1 MDLNRIALW
10 FAAVP
15 ALTLFWRSVRG
26 PRRSLDWLVVSVIV
40 LSSAALGWVFFRD
53 GAGFV
58 ATALLLLLFVIPAS
72 LSNAA
77 ARASERQHYGRAH
90 TLSRLSSVLHPV
102 ERWRVTPRIYHA
114 FQLAQAGQVSE
125 AEALL
130 QVVARG
136 GGEAASM
143 ATAHRL
149 RILGRWREL
158 KGLGERQGLLALR
171 TQPTLMM
178 LYLRAL
184 GELGYIDDLA
194 RFMLAQ
200 ETMLAASGIQDQA
213 LLYLFS
219 FTGQRELTEQVLLDK
234 ANTYSA
240 ETRDFWLAIASQSA
254 GQPEEARRA
263 FGRLRASQDAQVRTR
278 AEERYANL
286 SRAAPEEPPSPQ
298 TLSTVAHF
306 ARGFAERQRFALD
319 GASSRA
325 GARLTSAVALVNVLV
340 YLIGSAP
347 HFLETR
353 DDFSDRWA
361 FFAPA
366 ILSGQ
371 WLRVLS
377 YLFVHQNWLHLVMN
391 LGGLFVLGPFVER
404 AFGRARFAAIYF
416 VAGCAGSAAYLI
428 LSQFQVELVHLVGAS
443 GCIMGLLGANAAVML
458 RVWLR
463 HRLPMARQ
471 IFLRLLVVVALQV
484 TFDYTTPQVA
494 GLAHGLGLLG
504 GFLGALCLEDTVSS
518 KSTSQPR
525 ASATA

>member
-10 FAAVP
+10 FAAIP
-15 ALTLFWRSVRG
+15 ALTLFWRSLRG

-40 LSSAALGWVFFRD
+40 LLSAALGWVFFRD

-72 LSNAA
+72 LSNSA
-77 ARASERQHYGRAH
+77 ARASERQRYGRAH
-90 TLSRLSSVLHPV
+90 VLSRLASVLHPV
-102 ERWRVTPRIYHA
+102 ERWRVTPRVYRA
-114 FQLAQAGQVSE
+114 FQLAQAGQVGE

-130 QVVARG
+130 QILARG
-136 GGEAASM
+136 DGEAAST
-143 ATAHRL
+143 AAAHRL
-149 RILGRWREL
+149 RILARWREL
-158 KGLGERQGLLALR
+158 KSLGERQGLLALR
-171 TQPTLMM
+171 AQPTLMM

-184 GELGYIDDLA
+184 GELGYVDDLA

-200 ETMLAASGIQDQA
+200 EAVLAATGLQDQA

-219 FTGQRELTEQVLLDK
+219 FTGQRELTDQVLSSKGHD
-234 ANTYSA
+234 YSV

-254 GQPEEARRA
+254 GEPEEARRA
-263 FGRLRASQDAQVRTR
+263 FGHLRTSQDAQVRAR
-278 AEERYANL
+278 AEERYASL

-306 ARGFAERQRFALD
+306 ARAFAERHRLALG
-319 GASSRA
+319 GAGVRA
-325 GARLTSAVALVNVLV
+325 ARLTSAIALLNVLV
-340 YLIGSAP
+340 YLVGSSP
-347 HFLETR
+347 HFVETR

-366 ILSGQ
+366 ILNGE
-371 WLRVLS
+371 WLRALS

-404 AFGRARFAAIYF
+404 AFGRARFAAIYL
-416 VAGCAGSAAYLI
+416 VSGCAGSAVYLI
-428 LSQFQVELVHLVGAS
+428 LAQFQIELVHLVGAS

-471 IFLRLLVVVALQV
+471 IFLRLLLVVALQV

-494 GLAHGLGLLG
+494 GLAHGVGLLG
-504 GFLGALCLEDTVSS
+504 GFLCALCLKDSLS
-518 KSTSQPR
+518 ANSGKQR
-525 ASATA
+525 AASATT